1 MCLILH
7 EHDFNLSNMFIYYMN
22 IKITTQPIALI
33 TAIINDGIIET
44 TGERVSFL
52 TKFHI
57 ATNDDLATELL
68 IKSIV
73 QNEHIIVK
81 NNNTYIIS

>member
-7 EHDFNLSNMFIYYMN
+7 ECNFNLSNMLIYYIN

-44 TGERVSFL
+44 LGERVSFL

-81 NNNTYIIS
+81 NNNAYIIS

>member
-7 EHDFNLSNMFIYYMN
+7 ECNFNLSNMLIYYIN
-22 IKITTQPIALI
+22 IKITTQPSALI
-33 TAIINDGIIET
+33 TAIINAGIIET

-81 NNNTYIIS
+81 NNNAYIIS